1 MNDFR
6 NQASEVEHLSAFNS
20 TTGGM
25 ITSPSLVSLQ
35 LDSFK
40 WLVEKGL
47 ADVFSK
53 FSPMED
59 FGGKT
64 FLEFGKHRIGP
75 PKRSIR
81 ECQETEA
88 SYEAPLYVHARLV
101 DRTSGEVK
109 ESEVYLGDM
118 PYMTEKGTFL
128 INGAER
134 VVVSQLARSPGVY
147 FKSVLDVS
155 GRELYSAQIIPDHG
169 NWVDF
174 EMDAQDVIRCRIGQG
189 KRFPA
194 TVLLKA
200 LSSPYFPDLA
210 EPPLR
215 FKNDADIITH
225 FATEVTVSP
234 SHLSPQILVGKRVRE
249 RVIHPHSGEVLLP
262 ALGLIDAKSANV
274 IVELK
279 IKGINYL
286 EVPHCIEATLK
297 EDPTEDSGDAIP
309 ELFRRI
315 KLSEAP
321 NRETAVKILSSY
333 FFDNRRYDLA
343 MVGRFKI
350 NSKLGINLP
359 PHTSL
364 LTKED
369 VSATLSYM
377 AALVRGQG
385 EVDEIDHLANKRV
398 RAAGELLLE
407 QFRVGLSR
415 VEKIARERM
424 STLDQEKMVPSSVI
438 NFKPLQAAIRSFFGS
453 GQLSQFM
460 DEVNP
465 LAELTHKRK
474 LSSLGPGGLSRRSAK
489 LEVRDVHHSHYGRI
503 CPIETPEGQNVGLLG
518 SLTVMARIDEHGFIQ
533 TPYYKVV
540 NGRITDQIDYLSS
553 AHEDKYFIAPADAP
567 RDNKGRIE
575 GDRVTVRHRDGFPAV
590 PPSQVDYID
599 VSPKQIFS
607 LATTL
612 IPFLENDE
620 PTRGLMGANMQRQ
633 AVPLL
638 KPKASAIR
646 TGMEGVAARDSAAVV
661 VAKRRGRVRKVEA
674 DRIVVDS
681 SPDSLTGQVLA
692 QSIQHPS
699 TGQVIAEAGTTI
711 DEKLARRIVL
721 SRVDFVKTEA
731 EDIFLPVLDEYEL
744 LKFHR
749 TNNKTCVNQKPLVR
763 EGQVLETGQVIADGA
778 CTEAG
783 RLALGRDVLVAY
795 MPWMGYNYEDAIVV
809 SERLVKEDVL
819 TSVQIEKYETSARDT
834 KVGPEEITRDIP
846 TIGEEALKNL
856 DDEGVVFVGAEV
868 SSDDILVGKIAPKG
882 PSELSPEEQ
891 LIVAIFSK
899 KAEEMRDVSLRMP
912 YGERGTVITR
922 RVFSRHLLRCPACEF
937 TFDEDPKV
945 ERPYCPKCGTRVEQV
960 VNDNL
965 PAGVNKLVRAFVA
978 QKRKV
983 AVGDKLAGRH
993 GNKGVIAKIL
1003 PQEDMPFL
1011 PDGTPV
1017 DVILNPLSVPSRMNV
1032 GQTLETHLGLIAK
1045 ERGQEF
1051 EIPVFEGM
1059 KEDAL
1064 YGLLQGVTAR
1074 SQAREI
1080 KRLCRQ
1086 ELDLP
1091 LEDQVDPTSKEV
1103 VSEVLPAPVLR
1114 RIEEMLARLPLERI
1128 EEIAEELAV
1137 PPSHDHSPKANKA
1150 RIEALSKAIALIAE
1164 KRSGLRGSA
1173 GRSTLYD
1180 GRTGEPFNLPVVV
1193 GHAHIMKL
1201 MHLVEDKIHARST
1214 GPYSLVT
1221 QQPLGGKS
1229 QMGGQRFGE
1238 MEVWALE
1245 AYGAAHALQ
1254 EILTV
1259 KSDDVDGRA
1268 KTYEALVKGENLVE
1282 GGIPESFV
1290 VLVKE
1295 LQSLG
1300 LDVTVGADNGMPIE
1314 FFQLDEEPPR
1324 HGPF

>member
-1 MNDFR
+1 
-6 NQASEVEHLSAFNS
+6 LSPFNNVS
-20 TTGGM
+20 GGT
-25 ITSPSLVSLQ
+25 ITPPSLISLQ

-40 WLVEKGL
+40 WFVEEGL
-47 ADVFSK
+47 AGLFAK
-53 FSPMED
+53 FSPIED

-75 PKRSIR
+75 PKKSIR

-88 SYEAPLYVHARLV
+88 TYDAPLHVHARLV
-101 DRTSGEVK
+101 DRSSGEVK
-109 ESEVYLGDM
+109 ESEVYLGDI

-128 INGAER
+128 VNGAER

-155 GRELYSAQIIPDHG
+155 GRELYSAQVIPDHG

-174 EMDAQDVIRCRIGQG
+174 DMDAQDVIWCKIGQG
-189 KRFPA
+189 RRFPA

-200 LSSPYFPDLA
+200 LSCPHFPDLNQPA
-210 EPPLR
+210 LR
-215 FKNDADIITH
+215 FENNADIIRH
-225 FATEVTVSP
+225 YASEVTIASPDVSP
-234 SHLSPQILVGKRVRE
+234 QVLVGKRVRDS
-249 RVIHPHSGEVLLP
+249 VVHPQTGEVLLP
-262 ALGLIDAKSANV
+262 ALGLIDTKAANL
-274 IVELK
+274 IAALRIE
-279 IKGINYL
+279 GIAYL

-297 EDPTEDSGDAIP
+297 DDPTEDSSDAIP

-321 NRETAVKILSSY
+321 NRETAVKILGSY

-343 MVGRFKI
+343 PVGRFKI
-350 NSKLGINLP
+350 NTKLGINP
-359 PHTSL
+359 PLETGL
-364 LTKED
+364 LSKED
-369 VSATLSYM
+369 IAATLSYI
-377 AALVRGQG
+377 AGLIRGQG
-385 EVDEIDHLANKRV
+385 QGDEIDHLANKRV
-398 RAAGELLLE
+398 RGVGELLLE
-407 QFRVGLSR
+407 QFRIGLSR

-424 STLDQEKMVPSSVI
+424 STLDPEKMVPTSVI
-438 NFKPLQAAIRSFFGS
+438 NFKPLQAAVRSFFGG

-518 SLTVMARIDEHGFIQ
+518 SLTVMARIDQYGFIQ
-533 TPYYKVV
+533 APYCKVV
-540 NGRITDQIDYLSS
+540 KGRATDEIHYLSP
-553 AHEDKYFIAPADAP
+553 AEEDTYFIAPADAP
-567 RDNKGRIE
+567 RDAKGALE
-575 GDRVTVRHRDGFPAV
+575 GERVTVRHAGAFPSVTPAE
-590 PPSQVDYID
+590 VDFID
-599 VSPKQIFS
+599 VSPRQIFS
-607 LATTL
+607 IATTL

-638 KPKASAIR
+638 KPESSVIG
-646 TGMEGVAARDSAAVV
+646 TGMEEVAAVDSGAVV
-661 VAKRRGRVRKVEA
+661 IAKRRGRVRKAEA
-674 DRIVVDS
+674 ERVVIDAS
-681 SPDSLTGQVLA
+681 VDALTGQVA
-692 QSIQHPS
+692 VTSVQHPT
-699 TGQVIAEAGTTI
+699 TGQVLVPAGATI
-711 DEKLARRIVL
+711 DERAARRIVL
-721 SRVDFVKTEA
+721 SKVDFVKTENK
-731 EDIFLPVLDEYEL
+731 DIYLPVLDEYEL

-763 EGQVLETGQVIADGA
+763 EGQMVEAGQVIADGA
-778 CTEAG
+778 STEGG
-783 RLALGRDVLVAY
+783 RLALGRDLLVAY
-795 MPWMGYNYEDAIVV
+795 MPWMGYNYEDAVVV

-819 TSVQIEKYETSARDT
+819 TSIQIEKYETSARDT

-846 TIGEEALKNL
+846 TLGDEALKNL
-856 DDEGVVFVGAEV
+856 DDEGVSFVGAEV
-868 SSDDILVGKIAPKG
+868 ASDDILVGKIAPKG
-882 PSELSPEEQ
+882 PSDLSPEEQ

-899 KAEEMRDVSLRMP
+899 KAEDMRDVSLRMP
-912 YGERGTVITR
+912 YGERGTVIAR

-937 TFDEDPKV
+937 TYEDDARV
-945 ERPYCPKCGTRVEQV
+945 ERPFCPKCGAKVEQV

-965 PAGVNKLVRAFVA
+965 PAGVNKLVRVFIA

-1003 PQEDMPFL
+1003 PVQDMPYL

-1017 DVILNPLSVPSRMNV
+1017 DIILNPLSVPSRMNV
-1032 GQTLETHLGLIAK
+1032 GQTLEAHLGLIAK
-1045 ERGQEF
+1045 ELGSRF
-1051 EIPVFEGM
+1051 DVPVFEGTS
-1059 KEDAL
+1059 EEEL
-1064 YGLLQGVTAR
+1064 YHLLEQVAAR

-1080 KRLCRQ
+1080 KRLAVD
-1086 ELDLP
+1086 ELELP
-1091 LEDQVDPTSKEV
+1091 LEDQVDPASREV
-1103 VSEVLPAPVLR
+1103 ISEAAPRPL
-1114 RIEEMLARLPLERI
+1114 LERI
-1128 EEIAEELAV
+1128 EEILQGLSPEQVEALCEELAV
-1137 PPSHDHSPKANKA
+1137 PLDRARSTRDGSA
-1150 RIEALSKAIALIAE
+1150 RIKALCKTIE
-1164 KRSGLRGSA
+1164 GTGRKRSGIEGNT
-1173 GRSTLYD
+1173 GRCILYD
-1180 GRTGEPFNLPVVV
+1180 GRSGEPFNLPVVV
-1193 GHAHIMKL
+1193 GQAHIMKL

-1245 AYGAAHALQ
+1245 AYGAAHSLQ
-1254 EILTV
+1254 EMLTV
-1259 KSDDVDGRA
+1259 KSDDVEGRA
-1268 KTYEALVKGENLVE
+1268 RTYEAMVKGENIAE
-1282 GGIPESFV
+1282 GGVPESFV

-1300 LDVTVGADNGMPIE
+1300 LDVTVNADHGAPIE
-1314 FFQLDEEPPR
+1314 FLQSDEEAPR
-1324 HGPF
+1324 PSRF